1 MATFYEDTMQRRRM
15 LPQTLGMASPD
26 GVLTQNVQPG
36 SALPMT
42 AQRYREMALKYGQE
56 AADAEAAEPDLTAAQ
71 DYLRKRGEGG
81 SMATL
86 LALAAQAAG
95 EDFAPIQAHYL
106 KRAAAASDPLKIGTG
121 MLTPDG
127 QYVRDTVADAQRK
140 AAAKARQAQA
150 YEQMATGLETAEQR
164 RLDALER
171 ARQADEFKRMGMDL
185 QQQLLQ
191 FRRDMAANRQQGDS
205 QVGSFTPAGFTP
217 QGQQVVTNTK
227 SGVSYLLNILPDG
240 TPNYTPYQGAMI
252 PKATFEKNTE
262 AARQFSAKV
271 DSADALIR
279 QIDSNPNAFSMT
291 AAAVSKLPSAVQ
303 GRVGAFVLDKDT
315 LKLRADVLRQAAME
329 ISDIY
334 GAAQSIGE
342 AARAATFIPNP
353 EDPPEVVI
361 GKLRAARDYARSNA
375 SALGSAVNRAAT
387 QRSGN
392 PAEASQEKPKKRIR
406 YDAQGN
412 EIP

>member
-171 ARQADEFKRMGMDL
+171 ARQADEFKRMGLDL
-185 QQQLLQ
+185 QQQGLQ
-191 FRRDMAANRQQGDS
+191 LRRDMAANRPQDDS
-205 QVGSFTPAGFTP
+205 KKFRAEDNLRSEFLKRADKIREGTSHAQN
-217 QGQQVVTNTK
+217 VVTLLSDPTIKNDPTK
-227 SGVSYLLNILPDG
+227 QVSLVFSFGKMLDPESVVRESEYALIANARGLFDSL
-240 TPNYTPYQGAMI
+240 QQMI
-252 PKATFEKNTE
+252 PALQTG
-262 AARQFSAKV
+262 AKLTPTQLQ
-271 DSADALIR
+271 SMQGIAQQMLGGASTRIDALSQYYDNLAR
-279 QIDSNPNAFSMT
+279 RRGVDPENVLPSYATRASAAPGGDL
-291 AAAVSKLPSAVQ
+291 AAA
-303 GRVGAFVLDKDT
+303 
-315 LKLRADVLRQAAME
+315 AA
-329 ISDIY
+329 
-334 GAAQSIGE
+334 
-342 AARAATFIPNP
+342 
-353 EDPPEVVI
+353 
-361 GKLRAARDYARSNA
+361 
-375 SALGSAVNRAAT
+375 
-387 QRSGN
+387 
-392 PAEASQEKPKKRIR
+392 AELERRRKANKP
-406 YDAQGN
+406 
-412 EIP
+412 